1 MDVRRAARGAT
12 TTLGVVAA
20 ATSARRVWRS
30 PPAYLARMSGTS
42 ISGPD
47 AVGWVTDF
55 LNAAYYARRPE
66 LRDVEDLRLAFAIL
80 TTRWHQ
86 LGHRRLHAPDVLAFH
101 RAFFRERILD
111 SAHTPRGMLDRDQLF
126 AGAAR
131 LIGPWF
137 EQAYLDDE
145 RRAHGIAFE
154 TTRRARRLQ
163 ARVPPAP
170 RQARRSHPP
179 VRPRN
184 EQVWHTYDPVR
195 SARPRARSQAL
206 ARPET
211 WPDYGSDLGRFTAVR
226 SGGLAGQTF
235 EIEVISAL
243 TPRTPAILRGYVSV
257 NRFFTREQ
265 HEADLEHYAA
275 RLSELMVRYGRDQPP
290 AYPPGCT
297 PLAGVCLDTHEG
309 HFMGRGRNRLL
320 VYELDGQAYLRA
332 AGTWD
337 DMPVT
342 LEQAYRSAGR
352 KAQQAFWG
360 DERPESSMLHQSR
373 CGRAASDDERALRR
387 DRHRRRAERADRG
400 QHAGPRGA
408 LGALSSR
415 PPRRSAAPPRR
426 PS

>member
-1 MDVRRAARGAT
+1 MELRHAARGAT
-12 TTLGVVAA
+12 TTLGVAA
-20 ATSARRVWRS
+20 AALAARRAWQS

-42 ISGPD
+42 ISAPD

-55 LNAAYYARRPE
+55 LNAAYYARLPE
-66 LRDVEDLRLAFAIL
+66 LRDIRDLRLAFVIL
-80 TTRWHQ
+80 ATRWHQ
-86 LGHRRLHAPDVLAFH
+86 LGHHRRLHAPDVLAFH

-111 SAHTPRGMLDRDQLF
+111 SAQTPRGTLDREQLLS
-126 AGAAR
+126 GAAR

-137 EQAYLDDE
+137 AQAYLDEE

-154 TTRRARRLQ
+154 TLAARDAYKPEFRLRH
-163 ARVPPAP
+163 AKLGEPT
-170 RQARRSHPP
+170 PP

-184 EQVWHTYDPVR
+184 EQVWHTYDPVPVD
-195 SARPRARSQAL
+195 SADRTLAAL
-206 ARPET
+206 AKPQT
-211 WPDYGSDLGRFTAVR
+211 WPDYASDLGRFTAVR

-235 EIEVISAL
+235 EIEVISAV

-257 NRFFTREQ
+257 TRFFTRAD
-265 HEADLEHYAA
+265 HEAELEHYAA

-297 PLAGVCLDTHEG
+297 PLAAICLDTHEG

-320 VYELDGQAYLRA
+320 VYELGGQAYLRA

-360 DERPESSMLHQSR
+360 DERPESSMLHQIAR
-373 CGRAASDDERALRR
+373 RTAAR
-387 DRHRRRAERADRG
+387 
-400 QHAGPRGA
+400 
-408 LGALSSR
+408 
-415 PPRRSAAPPRR
+415 
-426 PS
+426 

>member
-1 MDVRRAARGAT
+1 MEVRRAARGAT
-12 TTLGVVAA
+12 TTIGVVAA
-20 ATSARRVWRS
+20 AATARRVWRS
-30 PPAYLARMSGTS
+30 PPAALARMSGTS

-55 LNAAYYARRPE
+55 LNASYYARRPE

-111 SAHTPRGMLDRDQLF
+111 SAHTPRGMLDRDQLL

-137 EQAYLDDE
+137 EQAYRDDE
-145 RRAHGIAFE
+145 RRRHGIAFE
-154 TTRRARRLQ
+154 TTATRDAYKPEYRLRH
-163 ARVPPAP
+163 AKLGEPTPA
-170 RQARRSHPP
+170 

-184 EQVWHTYDPVR
+184 EQVWHTYDPVPIS
-195 SARPRARSQAL
+195 SAARTLEAL
-206 ARPET
+206 SLPET
-211 WPDYGSDLGRFTAVR
+211 WPDYGSDLGRFTAVL

-257 NRFFTREQ
+257 TRYFTRED
-265 HEADLEHYAA
+265 HESDLEHYAG

-297 PLAGVCLDTHEG
+297 PLAAICLDTHEG

-320 VYELDGQAYLRA
+320 VYELDGQDYLRA

-360 DERPESSMLHQSR
+360 DERPESSMLHQI
-373 CGRAASDDERALRR
+373 ALRT
-387 DRHRRRAERADRG
+387 
-400 QHAGPRGA
+400 AG
-408 LGALSSR
+408 
-415 PPRRSAAPPRR
+415 
-426 PS
+426 